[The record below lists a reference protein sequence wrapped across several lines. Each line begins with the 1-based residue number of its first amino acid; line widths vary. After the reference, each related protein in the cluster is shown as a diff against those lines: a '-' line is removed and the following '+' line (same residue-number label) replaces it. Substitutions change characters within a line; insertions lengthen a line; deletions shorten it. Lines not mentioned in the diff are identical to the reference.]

1 MAQELTLGTRLGMH
15 MTQQQLR
22 FVELLEL
29 TAPELDDEVEREIES
44 NPALEVVDDA
54 PDNGVRESDRMPQY
68 VRCSAGSVSDEGVR
82 EFAPADM
89 GESLYDILLEQVAQS
104 PADAT
109 VTGVA
114 RYLIGNLDSNGYL
127 RRSLDMVI
135 EDLAAHSGVEVSRD
149 VAEEALR
156 LLRSLDPAGVGA
168 ENLRDCLLLQLRR
181 MPASKVRDDS
191 IRILENQFEAFSMR
205 HSHRIISALHMSREE
220 IAEANEL
227 ILTLNPKP
235 GAAYGGA
242 AETAAGVIVPDYNV
256 GREDDGLHISL
267 NNHIPEL
274 AVGESFAEA
283 VRGMEGRRGR
293 PRKGTEFVR
302 DRYKSASEFIQLLR
316 QRQLTMMSVMTA
328 IVNHQREYF
337 ETGDVYALRPMI
349 LRDIERVT
357 GLDKSVVSR
366 ATNNKYVSTPWGSV
380 MPVRAFFSD
389 TVTSMRRQDAEE
401 SPVTDSDEVTDVKE
415 AERVQAD
422 VLTNRQIE
430 AAIRELVE
438 HEDKKHPLSDEKLRG
453 ELLKRGYDVSRR
465 TVAKY
470 RDRTGILVARL
481 RRQL

>member
-1 MAQELTLGTRLGMH
+1 M
-15 MTQQQLR
+15 
-22 FVELLEL
+22 
-29 TAPELDDEVEREIES
+29 
-44 NPALEVVDDA
+44 
-54 PDNGVRESDRMPQY
+54 
-68 VRCSAGSVSDEGVR
+68 
-82 EFAPADM
+82 
-89 GESLYDILLEQVAQS
+89 
-104 PADAT
+104 
-109 VTGVA
+109 
-114 RYLIGNLDSNGYL
+114 
-127 RRSLDMVI
+127 
-135 EDLAAHSGVEVSRD
+135 
-149 VAEEALR
+149 
-156 LLRSLDPAGVGA
+156 RSLDPAGVGA

-401 SPVTDSDEVTDVKE
+401 SPVIDSDEVTDVKE

>member
-1 MAQELTLGTRLGMH
+1 M
-15 MTQQQLR
+15 
-22 FVELLEL
+22 
-29 TAPELDDEVEREIES
+29 
-44 NPALEVVDDA
+44 
-54 PDNGVRESDRMPQY
+54 
-68 VRCSAGSVSDEGVR
+68 
-82 EFAPADM
+82 
-89 GESLYDILLEQVAQS
+89 
-104 PADAT
+104 
-109 VTGVA
+109 
-114 RYLIGNLDSNGYL
+114 
-127 RRSLDMVI
+127 
-135 EDLAAHSGVEVSRD
+135 
-149 VAEEALR
+149 
-156 LLRSLDPAGVGA
+156 
-168 ENLRDCLLLQLRR
+168 
-181 MPASKVRDDS
+181 
-191 IRILENQFEAFSMR
+191 
-205 HSHRIISALHMSREE
+205 
-220 IAEANEL
+220 
-227 ILTLNPKP
+227 
-235 GAAYGGA
+235 
-242 AETAAGVIVPDYNV
+242 IVPDYNV

>member
-68 VRCSAGSVSDEGVR
+68 VRRCAGSVSDEGVR

-127 RRSLDMVI
+127 RRPLDMVI

-283 VRGMEGRRGR
+283 WRGGVDVRAR
-293 PRKGTEFVR
+293 VR
-302 DRYKSASEFIQLLR
+302 NLCATAIKAPPNSSSFCVSAS
-316 QRQLTMMSVMTA
+316 
-328 IVNHQREYF
+328 
-337 ETGDVYALRPMI
+337 
-349 LRDIERVT
+349 
-357 GLDKSVVSR
+357 SR
-366 ATNNKYVSTPWGSV
+366 
-380 MPVRAFFSD
+380 
-389 TVTSMRRQDAEE
+389 
-401 SPVTDSDEVTDVKE
+401 
-415 AERVQAD
+415 
-422 VLTNRQIE
+422 
-430 AAIRELVE
+430 
-438 HEDKKHPLSDEKLRG
+438 
-453 ELLKRGYDVSRR
+453 
-465 TVAKY
+465 
-470 RDRTGILVARL
+470 
-481 RRQL
+481 

>member
-1 MAQELTLGTRLGMH
+1 M
-15 MTQQQLR
+15 
-22 FVELLEL
+22 
-29 TAPELDDEVEREIES
+29 
-44 NPALEVVDDA
+44 
-54 PDNGVRESDRMPQY
+54 
-68 VRCSAGSVSDEGVR
+68 
-82 EFAPADM
+82 
-89 GESLYDILLEQVAQS
+89 AQS

-127 RRSLDMVI
+127 RRPLDMVI